1 MIPGLYAA
9 AAGLAVIALA
19 SLTQGLTGFGFAL
32 VSIPL
37 LLLFLPARSAVPL
50 VLVESI
56 VTNAAVLWSAR
67 KAVDL
72 RLVWPLLLA
81 GALGVPL
88 GTRILLYLDAGA
100 LKSLIGAVIV
110 VAGLAF
116 LLGFHRPIRR
126 QRLACVPI
134 GFASGLLNGSTGMSG
149 PPVVLFLAN
158 QEVAKETF
166 RASLVAYFAALNL
179 ITVPG
184 PWRRGRLPPGAA
196 RRRGHLPPRRTPGCH
211 RGGRALRRRRS
222 EGLVAPP
229 LPRGGT
235 GSSRQPVIRERQH
248 VMPGTRH
255 LSRLRFTLHVSRS
268 SGVYHGQHNY
278 HSRRRHNPPV
288 PAHQG

>member
-1 MIPGLYAA
+1 MFPGLPVTL
-9 AAGLAVIALA
+9 AGLAVIALA

-32 VSIPL
+32 VSTPL
-37 LLLFLPARSAVPL
+37 LLLFLPPRAVVPL
-50 VLVESI
+50 VLIES
-56 VTNAAVLWSAR
+56 VATNAAVLWSAR

-88 GTRILLYLDAGA
+88 GTHILLYLDAGA

-116 LLGFHRPIRR
+116 LLGFHRPIRH
-126 QRLACVPI
+126 QRLACAPI

-179 ITVPG
+179 ITIPG
-184 PWRRGRLPPGAA
+184 YVAGGLLTWEVLAQAALMLPGLALGVYA
-196 RRRGHLPPRRTPGCH
+196 
-211 RGGRALRRRRS
+211 ALRLAPRVDEVTFRRAVLLVVIAAGVLS
-222 EGLVAPP
+222 LPGGLC
-229 LPRGGT
+229 G
-235 GSSRQPVIRERQH
+235 
-248 VMPGTRH
+248 
-255 LSRLRFTLHVSRS
+255 
-268 SGVYHGQHNY
+268 
-278 HSRRRHNPPV
+278 
-288 PAHQG
+288 